1 MRGFSL
7 VELSIVLVILG
18 LLTGGILSGQSL
30 IRASELRSV
39 TTDISNYTAA
49 IHSFRD
55 KYFATP
61 GDMSTATNFWGAKDA
76 GDGLGVDC
84 TNLYA
89 SSTAT
94 CNGNGDGTVTGTW
107 PEAYNAWHHLANA
120 GLITGQYTGRAGTV
134 NALHATPGVNTPAS
148 KLSNGL
154 YFLSTLSHAGDG
166 GHFAMDYGLNLHLTQ
181 VDQTTTSDIYILNAE
196 EAWNID
202 TKFDDG
208 KPGLGKVIASANIN
222 NVTSCIT
229 ATTSTDFTSD
239 YRLTIKN
246 PCATLFFRNI
256 Q

>member
-18 LLTGGILSGQSL
+18 LLTGGILAGQSL

-39 TTDISNYTAA
+39 TTDIGNYTSA

-55 KYFATP
+55 KYFAIP
-61 GDMSTATNFWGAKDA
+61 GDMANATRFWGAKDA

-89 SSTAT
+89 SGSAT
-94 CNGNGDGTVTGTW
+94 CNGNGDGTITGTW

-134 NALHATPGVNTPAS
+134 SGWHAIPGVNTPAS
-148 KLSNGL
+148 KISNSL
-154 YFLSTLSHAGDG
+154 YYISTMTHSGDG
-166 GHFAMDYGLNLHLTQ
+166 GHFAMDYGLNIHFTQTDQVTATGLH
-181 VDQTTTSDIYILNAE
+181 ILSAE

-202 TKFDDG
+202 AKMDDG
-208 KPGLGKVIASANIN
+208 KPGLGKIIASANIN
-222 NVTSCIT
+222 NVASCIT
-229 ATTSTDFTSD
+229 ATSSTDFAAD
-239 YRLTIKN
+239 YRLTIKT